1 MNRYKFPQVFLNYK
15 GLGTLFPRIQREKYN
30 FTQILLGY
38 KSFGTMF
45 PQIQTEE
52 FTQILL
58 GYKGLG
64 TTFPLIQTEKFL
76 VFRRGTSSYFTVL
89 FSNVPL
95 VLSIIDKFLVAD
107 ITRILRYP

>member
-1 MNRYKFPQVFLNYK
+1 MNRYKFPQVLLNYK

-45 PQIQTEE
+45 PQIQTEK

-58 GYKGLG
+58 GYKDFG
-64 TTFPLIQTEKFL
+64 TMFPLIQTEKFL
-76 VFRRGTSSYFTVL
+76 VFRRGTSFYFTVL

-95 VLSIIDKFLVAD
+95 VLGIIDKFLVAD